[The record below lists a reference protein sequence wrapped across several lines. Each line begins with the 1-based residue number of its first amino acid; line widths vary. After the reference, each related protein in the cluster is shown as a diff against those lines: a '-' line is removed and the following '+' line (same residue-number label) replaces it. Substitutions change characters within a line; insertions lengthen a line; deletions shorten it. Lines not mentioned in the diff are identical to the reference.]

1 MLKYLPNC
9 ITVVRILLTPVFV
22 WLYLGFDDLPH
33 FFAAI
38 GVLAVIMLSDV
49 ADGAIARKFS
59 LQSRLGELLDPVA
72 DKLAQMSIVLCLLL
86 RGIAPWWFFAG
97 AVFKELVMLV
107 CGAVLLKKGVEV
119 QKARWYGK
127 AATAVFYTVI
137 CLNLLLPDSILAI
150 PSWVRLA
157 GYIASLVF
165 LYYAFV
171 RYALVH
177 LKLYQ
182 ASKEKS

>member
-1 MLKYLPNC
+1 MLKHLPNL
-9 ITVVRILLTPVFV
+9 ITVTRILLTPVFA
-22 WLYLGFDDLPH
+22 WLYLGFEDLPH
-33 FFAAI
+33 FFIAI
-38 GVLAVIMLSDV
+38 GVLGLIMLSDV
-49 ADGAIARKFS
+49 IDGALARRFS

-72 DKLAQMSIVLCLLL
+72 DKLAQISIVLCLLE

-97 AVFKELVMLV
+97 AVFKELAMLI

-137 CLNLLLPDSILAI
+137 CLNLLLPDSILAV
-150 PSWVRLA
+150 PSWIRLV
-157 GYIASLVF
+157 GYIVALVF
-165 LYYAFV
+165 LYYAFI
-171 RYALVH
+171 RYALLH
-177 LKLYQ
+177 LSLYR